1 MIFSFKT
8 AESQQENCQLVQYGT
23 PGALL
28 LPTFCKENPQ
38 KAGQIYILMQ
48 AWWKEPAPYFDLN
61 GATRLETWPLH

>member
-28 LPTFCKENPQ
+28 LPTLCKENPQ
-38 KAGQIYILMQ
+38 KAGQLYILIKLDEHNQLLTLTLM
-48 AWWKEPAPYFDLN
+48 
-61 GATRLETWPLH
+61 GPLG